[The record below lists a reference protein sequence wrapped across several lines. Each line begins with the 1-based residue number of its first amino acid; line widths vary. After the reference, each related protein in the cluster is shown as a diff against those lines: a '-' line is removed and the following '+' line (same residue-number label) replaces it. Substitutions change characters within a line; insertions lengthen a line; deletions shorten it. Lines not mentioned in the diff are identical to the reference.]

1 MGRVEKIHARQ
12 ILYSRGNP
20 TVEAEVYIEN
30 GIMGVLKI
38 LSEEEIQEAIGK
50 GSSYLRKCSNP
61 DLPQQLDHNDS
72 VKLDIQCI
80 QKGKG
85 HPLFDSHE
93 YIVINELENIE
104 THKTN
109 DIDDLL
115 VKSNILHGKLSE
127 AVKLAENPKSDLGK
141 EISKLEK
148 KEIMEAIKNLE
159 NKILK
164 IKLTV
169 DQK

>member
-1 MGRVEKIHARQ
+1 MAKIRKQA
-12 ILYSRGNP
+12 S
-20 TVEAEVYIEN
+20 IEN
-30 GIMGVLKI
+30 GIMEVLKI
-38 LSEEEIQEAIGK
+38 LSEEEIQECIGK
-50 GSSYLRKCSNP
+50 SSSYLRKCSNP
-61 DLPQQLDHNDS
+61 DLQQELDHNDS
-72 VKLDIQCI
+72 IKLDLKCI
-80 QKGKG
+80 KKGKG
-85 HPLFDSHE
+85 HPLYTAHE
-93 YIVINELENIE
+93 YIIINEIENLDS
-104 THKTN
+104 HKTN
-109 DIDDLL
+109 DIDDML

-127 AVKLAENPKSDLGK
+127 AVKLAEDPKSDAGK

>member
-1 MGRVEKIHARQ
+1 MAKIRKQA
-12 ILYSRGNP
+12 S
-20 TVEAEVYIEN
+20 IES
-30 GIMGVLKI
+30 GIMEVLKI
-38 LSEEEIQEAIGK
+38 LSEEEIQESIGK
-50 GSSYLRKCSNP
+50 SSSYLRKCSNP
-61 DLPQQLDHNDS
+61 DLQQELDHNDS
-72 VKLDIQCI
+72 IKLDLKCI
-80 QKGKG
+80 KKGKS
-85 HPLFDSHE
+85 HPLYTAHE
-93 YIVINELENIE
+93 YIIINELENLDS
-104 THKTN
+104 HKTN
-109 DIDDLL
+109 DIDDML

-127 AVKLAENPKSDLGK
+127 AVKLAEDPKSDAGK

>member
-1 MGRVEKIHARQ
+1 MAKIRKQA
-12 ILYSRGNP
+12 S
-20 TVEAEVYIEN
+20 IEN
-30 GIMGVLKI
+30 GIMEVLKI
-38 LSEEEIQEAIGK
+38 LSEEEIQECIGK
-50 GSSYLRKCSNP
+50 SSSYLRKCSNP
-61 DLPQQLDHNDS
+61 DLQQELDHNDS
-72 VKLDIQCI
+72 IKLDLKCI
-80 QKGKG
+80 KKGKG
-85 HPLFDSHE
+85 HPLYTAHE
-93 YIVINELENIE
+93 YIIVNELENLDS
-104 THKTN
+104 HKTN
-109 DIDDLL
+109 DIDDML

-127 AVKLAENPKSDLGK
+127 AVKLAEDPKGDAGK

>member
-1 MGRVEKIHARQ
+1 MAKIRKLA
-12 ILYSRGNP
+12 S
-20 TVEAEVYIEN
+20 IEN
-30 GIMGVLKI
+30 GIMEALKT
-38 LSEEEIQEAIGK
+38 LTEKEIQEAIGK

-72 VKLDIQCI
+72 VKLDVKCI

-93 YIVINELENIE
+93 YIVINELENVE

-115 VKSNILHGKLSE
+115 VKSNILNGKLSE
-127 AVKLAENPKSDLGK
+127 AVKLAEDTKSDLGK
-141 EISKLEK
+141 EISKLDL
-148 KEIMEAIKNLE
+148 IKATTELLASKTNFERIIRE
-159 NKILK
+159 NG
-164 IKLTV
+164 
-169 DQK
+169 

>member
-1 MGRVEKIHARQ
+1 MAKIRKLA
-12 ILYSRGNP
+12 S
-20 TVEAEVYIEN
+20 IEN
-30 GIMGVLKI
+30 GIMEVLKI

-72 VKLDIQCI
+72 IKLDTKCI

-93 YIVINELENIE
+93 YIVINQLENVE
-104 THKTN
+104 THKAN

-127 AVKLAENPKSDLGK
+127 AVKLAEDTKGDLGK
-141 EISKLEK
+141 EISKMEK

>member
-1 MGRVEKIHARQ
+1 MAKIRKLA
-12 ILYSRGNP
+12 S
-20 TVEAEVYIEN
+20 IEN
-30 GIMGVLKI
+30 GIMEVLKI

-61 DLPQQLDHNDS
+61 TLPQQLDHNDS
-72 VKLDIQCI
+72 IKLDIKCI

-93 YIVINELENIE
+93 YIVINQLENVE

-127 AVKLAENPKSDLGK
+127 AVKLAEDTRSELGK

-148 KEIMEAIKNLE
+148 KEIMEAIRNLE

>member
-1 MGRVEKIHARQ
+1 MAKIRKLA
-12 ILYSRGNP
+12 S
-20 TVEAEVYIEN
+20 IEN
-30 GIMGVLKI
+30 GIMEVLKI
-38 LSEEEIQEAIGK
+38 LSEEEIQEAIDK

-72 VKLDIQCI
+72 VKLDIKCI

-93 YIVINELENIE
+93 YIIINELENTE
-104 THKTN
+104 THKAN

-127 AVKLAENPKSDLGK
+127 AVKLAEDTKSELGK

-148 KEIMEAIKNLE
+148 KEIMEAIRNLE

>member
-1 MGRVEKIHARQ
+1 MADFNFDPQNNAVK
-12 ILYSRGNP
+12 
-20 TVEAEVYIEN
+20 
-30 GIMGVLKI
+30 GIRT
-38 LSEEEIQEAIGK
+38 AIGTAK
-50 GSSYLRKCSNP
+50 
-61 DLPQQLDHNDS
+61 
-72 VKLDIQCI
+72 DISEI
-80 QKGKG
+80 A
-85 HPLFDSHE
+85 
-93 YIVINELENIE
+93 
-104 THKTN
+104 N

-127 AVKLAENPKSDLGK
+127 AVKLAEDTKSDLGK

>member
-1 MGRVEKIHARQ
+1 MAKIRKLA
-12 ILYSRGNP
+12 S
-20 TVEAEVYIEN
+20 IEN
-30 GIMGVLKI
+30 GIMEALKI

-72 VKLDIQCI
+72 IKLDIKCI

-85 HPLFDSHE
+85 HPLYDSHE
-93 YIVINELENIE
+93 YIVINELENVE

-115 VKSNILHGKLSE
+115 VKSNILPSVVANLS
-127 AVKLAENPKSDLGK
+127 
-141 EISKLEK
+141 
-148 KEIMEAIKNLE
+148 
-159 NKILK
+159 
-164 IKLTV
+164 
-169 DQK
+169 

>member
-1 MGRVEKIHARQ
+1 MAKIRKLA
-12 ILYSRGNP
+12 S
-20 TVEAEVYIEN
+20 IEN
-30 GIMGVLKI
+30 GIMEVLKI
-38 LSEEEIQEAIGK
+38 LSEEEIQEAIDK

-61 DLPQQLDHNDS
+61 DLPQQLNHNDS
-72 VKLDIQCI
+72 IKLDTKCI

-93 YIVINELENIE
+93 YIVINELENVE

-127 AVKLAENPKSDLGK
+127 SVKLAEDSKSELGK

-164 IKLTV
+164 IKLTI